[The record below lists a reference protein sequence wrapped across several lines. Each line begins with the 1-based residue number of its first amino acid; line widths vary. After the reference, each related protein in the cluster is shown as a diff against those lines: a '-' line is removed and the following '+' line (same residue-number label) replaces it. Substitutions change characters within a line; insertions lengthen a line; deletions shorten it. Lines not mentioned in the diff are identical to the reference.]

1 MNATVD
7 IEYQEYAQAFSEFIR
22 ERGALLPKA
31 LRGEGR
37 QLASRLVKFTPPKT
51 LARAARPW
59 RGTSSGR
66 CFRCGRVISI
76 RSASGN

>member
-1 MNATVD
+1 VNATVD

-37 QLASRLVKFTPPKT
+37 Q
-51 LARAARPW
+51 
-59 RGTSSGR
+59 
-66 CFRCGRVISI
+66 VISSRI
-76 RSASGN
+76 RNVHSDTDVAPAWSRAS